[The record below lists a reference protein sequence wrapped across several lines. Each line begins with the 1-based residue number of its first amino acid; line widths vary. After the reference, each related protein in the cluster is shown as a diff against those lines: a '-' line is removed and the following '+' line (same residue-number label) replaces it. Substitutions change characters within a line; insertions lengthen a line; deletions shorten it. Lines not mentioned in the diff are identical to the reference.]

1 MKIFND
7 YNLKN
12 HNTFGINVSCKC
24 FAEYESIEECVDF
37 LNKLPEG
44 EIILHVGGGSNLLF
58 TRDFQG
64 TILHSAVKSFEIIE
78 ETAEEATVRVGSGV
92 IFDDFI
98 AWALEKDLYGVENL
112 SAIPGEVGAS
122 AVQNIGAY
130 GVEAEQIIQAVE
142 VYDCQAGKYEIFR
155 HDDCRYAYRHS
166 IFKEYPARYVV
177 HHVQFRL
184 KKTFV
189 PQLQYRALQNEVVRQ
204 GFSAESITA
213 SDIRR
218 VVTDIRNAKLP
229 DYHVLGNGGSFFM
242 NPIVDVAKFKSLQ
255 KEYPD
260 IPFFETSDGV
270 KIPAGWLIEKC
281 GWKGRRVGNAGVYEK
296 QALILVNYGEATGR
310 EISELSQAIQQSVLQ
325 TFGIAISSE
334 VNIL

>member
-1 MKIFND
+1 M
-7 YNLKN
+7 
-12 HNTFGINVSCKC
+12 
-24 FAEYESIEECVDF
+24 
-37 LNKLPEG
+37 
-44 EIILHVGGGSNLLF
+44 
-58 TRDFQG
+58 
-64 TILHSAVKSFEIIE
+64 
-78 ETAEEATVRVGSGV
+78 
-92 IFDDFI
+92 
-98 AWALEKDLYGVENL
+98 
-112 SAIPGEVGAS
+112 
-122 AVQNIGAY
+122 
-130 GVEAEQIIQAVE
+130 
-142 VYDCQAGKYEIFR
+142 
-155 HDDCRYAYRHS
+155 
-166 IFKEYPARYVV
+166 
-177 HHVQFRL
+177 
-184 KKTFV
+184 

-213 SDIRR
+213 FDIRR
-218 VVTDIRNAKLP
+218 LVTDIRNAKLP